1 MEGMTENA
9 QELTNKTLAFVDTID
24 SLESE
29 RKKSRTEDTKSEAS
43 VSFISYHLATY
54 FYIGL

>member
-1 MEGMTENA
+1 MLGQA
-9 QELTNKTLAFVDTID
+9 RQSELTD
-24 SLESE
+24 EM
-29 RKKSRTEDTKSEAS
+29 KKSRTEDTKSEAS